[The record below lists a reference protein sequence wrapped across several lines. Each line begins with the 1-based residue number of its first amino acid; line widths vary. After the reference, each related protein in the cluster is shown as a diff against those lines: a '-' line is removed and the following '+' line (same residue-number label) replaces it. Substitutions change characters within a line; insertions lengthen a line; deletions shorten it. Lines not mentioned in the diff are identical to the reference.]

1 MNCGMIIMVTETE
14 LTDEDILC
22 IHEAEAASHK
32 QPAKEKPTRGLAAA
46 IKKAKKASDAQ
57 NEQSRQ
63 ISEELRQERE
73 RDVVAPKVLCG
84 QMTFSDFS

>member
-1 MNCGMIIMVTETE
+1 MVTETE
-14 LTDEDILC
+14 LTD

-46 IKKAKKASDAQ
+46 IKRAKRASDAQ
-57 NEQSRQ
+57 NEQSRR

-73 RDVVAPKVLCG
+73 RNVVAPKVLHG
-84 QMTFSDFS
+84 QMTFSDFR

>member
-14 LTDEDILC
+14 LTD

-32 QPAKEKPTRGLAAA
+32 QPVEEKIPRGLAAA
-46 IKKAKKASDAQ
+46 IKKAKRASDAQ
-57 NEQSRQ
+57 NEQSRR

-73 RDVVAPKVLCG
+73 RDVVAPKVLHG
-84 QMTFSDFS
+84 QMTFSDFR